1 MRLIVASVA
10 ACVLASA
17 IAVGATAAHRFAP
30 TDPLTGSQW
39 YLTRTKALD
48 GWDLLPDLQPVRV
61 AVVDSGLDLGHP
73 EFAGRIVAARSFVG
87 GSAQDVRGHGTVVA
101 GIIAA
106 GVDNGVG
113 IAGLAPSA
121 ELLVAKV
128 VGNNGSIS
136 VKAEARAIRWAVD
149 NGARVI
155 NMSLGGL
162 RDPRELARDTYS
174 RTEADAIRYA
184 VAHDVL
190 VVAAVG
196 NGDAAPH
203 EPWPFASYPA
213 ALPHVLGVS
222 AIARSGTSPGF
233 SNRDPLYN
241 DLAAPGEEVASTF
254 PRALTDARQ
263 GCAEQGYTQCATDEF
278 QSPEGTSFAAPQ
290 VSAVAANLLAV
301 DPKLSADQ
309 VATILTRTADDA
321 SAASGCTICPLGRD
335 AFTGWG
341 ELDGMAALAAL
352 AGPLPPADRFEPND
366 DVGAAAYRLYL
377 AGGEAGSHGE
387 GNRRL
392 LGRPGRPVRDLPPTR
407 RAGVRVAQGLER
419 RRPRACGVAARC
431 TIGGRPRPPG
441 PAGRALEQTR
451 SCRAALVHGTGA
463 RMALPPGTPDRA
475 GRPGRLHAVGRTGW
489 RSAGTHRQAV
499 DQGLPRAPIRAG
511 PGPPRASSSYRRGMA
526 LNGTSQRIERRASGL
541 LDVIVNVVVGLCAI
555 RLYR

>member
-366 DVGAAAYRLYL
+366 DVGTAAYRLYL
-377 AGGEAGSHGE
+377 AGGKRGRTVKATVDFWDDPDDLYGIYLRPGERVFASLKASSAGDLALAVWRPGARSVADLAHQDL
-387 GNRRL
+387 RVAL
-392 LGRPGRPVRDLPPTR
+392 SSRPGRVERLSYTAREPGWHFLQAHLTAQGGPVAYTLSVV
-407 RAGVRVAQGLER
+407 RAG
-419 RRPRACGVAARC
+419 GVPVP
-431 TIGGRPRPPG
+431 TVKP
-441 PAGRALEQTR
+441 
-451 SCRAALVHGTGA
+451 
-463 RMALPPGTPDRA
+463 
-475 GRPGRLHAVGRTGW
+475 
-489 RSAGTHRQAV
+489 
-499 DQGLPRAPIRAG
+499 
-511 PGPPRASSSYRRGMA
+511 
-526 LNGTSQRIERRASGL
+526 
-541 LDVIVNVVVGLCAI
+541 
-555 RLYR
+555 